1 MSEETQQPDSENP
14 DVVRSP
20 KNTERD
26 LETESA
32 DNTDDGSETVRDLVS
47 FTPEADDSPKNDRPI
62 DLATLAQPIE
72 QPEVVRKPVVIDDQ
86 AETDQDDRSPKN
98 DRDFKS

>member
-1 MSEETQQPDSENP
+1 MSEETQHPDSETP

-20 KNTERD
+20 KNTDRD
-26 LETESA
+26 FAVTTPKPGEA
-32 DNTDDGSETVRDLVS
+32 ETVRELVVIDV
-47 FTPEADDSPKNDRPI
+47 EVDDSPKNDRPV
-62 DLATLAQPIE
+62 DLATLAQTVDA
-72 QPEVVRKPVVIDDQ
+72 PEVVRKLVVIEDQ